1 MSHLFFC
8 LVGKR
13 ERAGMQ
19 YSNPAPRIFCC
30 SCWDKKLQPPVQQLH
45 FILIRDENVFIAAF
59 SLWEGIYL
67 GKKRVINSWYPC
79 LTHKHILPYILC
91 VFFTRGFGTQLVQM
105 AFYVAFSKYP
115 RLVFLIEL
123 CVFQSCH
130 LCKHWNWLFK
140 FFFFHTRHQRKYS
153 NFSLPFVFLSLL
165 TTSQQSRLVPLMLY
179 FHSQSSLTA
188 QHLTGKDVTCT
199 QNPAFSAFFPSP
211 THQTERHRIGQM

>member
-13 ERAGMQ
+13 GRAPMQ

-30 SCWDKKLQPPVQQLH
+30 SCWDKKPQPPVQQLH

-67 GKKRVINSWYPC
+67 GKKHAINSWYPC
-79 LTHKHILPYILC
+79 LTHKHILSYILC
-91 VFFTRGFGTQLVQM
+91 AFFTRGFGTQLVQM

-115 RLVFLIEL
+115 GLVFLIEL

-140 FFFFHTRHQRKYS
+140 FFFSTLDISENILIFHCPL
-153 NFSLPFVFLSLL
+153 FSCLCWQLLSRADWYLWCYISTASHLSLHNTWQARMWPAL
-165 TTSQQSRLVPLMLY
+165 
-179 FHSQSSLTA
+179 
-188 QHLTGKDVTCT
+188 KT
-199 QNPAFSAFFPSP
+199 QRFQRFFLHPHIKP
-211 THQTERHRIGQM
+211 KGTE